1 MINSGRRM
9 LNGFPVG
16 HGWVQGIVRCLAGH
30 NAAVPHRHLN
40 VDRLDYELQ
49 CFDGAVQAVASRI
62 RSVIEQL
69 RSSDAFMADGGDVL
83 AAHVSIIEDPE
94 LRSRVERVIREA
106 HINAGWAL
114 DRVLEDVELE
124 FGSLNDPYIAARM
137 LDIRQVFHRL
147 QRELVGGQLIETGV
161 PEIGPGEV
169 LVAHDLEPV
178 IAMQILQQKP
188 AAIITEEG
196 TATSHLALLCRALRV
211 PAMVGVAG
219 ASEGLLAGDKV
230 LIDLEEGLV
239 VRDPDRRDLALAQV
253 HRDEGELSLV
263 DPELPALSLDGE
275 RVHLHANL
283 DVVGSMND
291 ALSEGAEGIG
301 LFRSEYLFLSGEFQS
316 VDAQARVY
324 GDLLEHCPGPVVVR
338 TFDVGS
344 DKLPLGSSWEPNPAL
359 GLRAL
364 RSYQVDPS
372 SFRNQLRALMQVA
385 SDDARLHI
393 MLPMVD
399 GVESWLWAAEEIDL
413 IAASAGKQRGR
424 DFLLGAMVELPSLVF
439 VIESLVEKVDFLS
452 LGTNDLLQYLLAV
465 DRQNPVLA
473 KYSPITHPALLKV
486 IDRVVAAAR
495 AADIPLSCCGE
506 MASRPLGVMIL
517 VGLGL
522 RSLSLPPSELALI
535 RTFLRRSELSVFEG
549 LAQKALTLSHAGAIE
564 EMLTGHYQDWKAAQ
578 RR

>member
-1 MINSGRRM
+1 VINSGRRM
-9 LNGFPVG
+9 LNGFAVG
-16 HGWVQGIVRCLAGH
+16 HGWVEGVVRCLADH
-30 NAAVPHRHLN
+30 SDAAPHRHLN
-40 VDRLDYELQ
+40 ADLLEGELQ
-49 CFDGAVQAVASRI
+49 RFDAAVHAVASQI

-69 RSSDAFMADGGDVL
+69 RLSDAFMADGGDVL

-94 LRSRVERVIREA
+94 LRGRVERVVTGA
-106 HINAGWAL
+106 HINVGWAL
-114 DRVLEDVELE
+114 DRVLEDVEVE
-124 FGSLNDPYIAARM
+124 FGTLNDPYIAARM

-147 QRELVGGQLIETGV
+147 QRELVGGRLVETGV
-161 PEIGPGEV
+161 PEIGPDDV
-169 LVAHDLEPV
+169 LVARDLEPV
-178 IAMQILQQKP
+178 IAMQVLQQKP

-196 TATSHLALLCRALRV
+196 TPTSHLALLCRALRV

-263 DPELPALSLDGE
+263 DPELPALSLDGQ

-283 DVVGSMND
+283 DVVTSMND

-301 LFRSEYLFLSGEFQS
+301 LFRSEYIFLSGEFQS
-316 VDAQARVY
+316 IDAQAKAY
-324 GDLLEHCPGPVVVR
+324 GDLLERCPGPVVVR

-344 DKLPLGSSWEPNPAL
+344 DKLPLGSNWEPNPAL

-364 RSYQVDPS
+364 RSYQIDPS

-385 SDDARLHI
+385 TDDGRLRI

-399 GVESWLWAAEEIDL
+399 GLESWLWAVEEIDL
-413 IAASAGKQRGR
+413 IAATAGKQRGR
-424 DFLLGAMVELPSLVF
+424 DFMLGAMVELPSLVF
-439 VIESLVEKVDFLS
+439 VIEEFAEQVDFLS

-473 KYSPITHPALLKV
+473 KYSSISHPALLRV

-506 MASRPLGVMIL
+506 MASGPLGVMTL

-522 RSLSLPPSELALI
+522 RNLSLPPSELALV
-535 RTFLRRSELSVFEG
+535 RTFIRRSELSVFEG
-549 LAQKALTLSHAGAIE
+549 LARKALTLSHAGAIE
-564 EMLTGHYQDWKAAQ
+564 EMLMGHYQDWKASQ